1 MFSKYKVEIFLLII
15 FLAGL
20 SPSSKYIEY
29 VSIVY
34 FLISLYA
41 FFFFKNN
48 KSISVFSYNY
58 ILPVIFFI
66 FIIFQIIS
74 LPGSLIQ
81 TLTPTSHKFYE
92 GLYLSEWYSISLN
105 PLQSLKYFFTFLVCF
120 LIMVI
125 TPKLIYQKR
134 ILKRVFEFIFWIG
147 AGHAFIALSIY
158 FFDSKILTDFISPL
172 RNNNYAFSGL
182 FINRNN
188 FSFYMVLFFIIA
200 VNYYNFYFKYF
211 SVNKKTKIF
220 NFLLSDLF
228 LIRAIIILFAITI
241 ILTKSRAGNLTFL
254 VVLIALFVLDY
265 YRNKK
270 FTFISKT
277 ILTIIVVDIL
287 LIGFFIGFDKVIE
300 RYAVTSSSIEEDRL
314 SFFEFGITSY
324 FKFWLWGYGLGG
336 FETLF
341 RLDYP
346 NFITVAD
353 HVHNDFIEYFGELG
367 VIGIS
372 FVGMMIISY
381 SIILKQRHQ
390 QEMLLIDIRNI
401 VVLTIIACLFH
412 GNFDFA
418 LHKPAIIFFVIFNL
432 SLGLCRID
440 KKVKTTSQSRSQIHS
455 LK

>member
-1 MFSKYKVEIFLLII
+1 M
-15 FLAGL
+15 
-20 SPSSKYIEY
+20 
-29 VSIVY
+29 
-34 FLISLYA
+34 ISLL
-41 FFFFKNN
+41 NCSRVLN
-48 KSISVFSYNY
+48 
-58 ILPVIFFI
+58 
-66 FIIFQIIS
+66 S
-74 LPGSLIQ
+74 L
-81 TLTPTSHKFYE
+81 
-92 GLYLSEWYSISLN
+92 
-105 PLQSLKYFFTFLVCF
+105 
-120 LIMVI
+120 
-125 TPKLIYQKR
+125 
-134 ILKRVFEFIFWIG
+134 
-147 AGHAFIALSIY
+147 
-158 FFDSKILTDFISPL
+158 
-172 RNNNYAFSGL
+172 
-182 FINRNN
+182 
-188 FSFYMVLFFIIA
+188 VLFFIIA

-211 SVNKKTKIF
+211 SVSKKTKIF

-300 RYAVTSSSIEEDRL
+300 RYAVTSSSSEEYRL

-324 FKFWLWGYGLGG
+324 YKFWLWGYGLGG

-367 VIGIS
+367 IIGIS
-372 FVGMMIISY
+372 LVGMMIISY
-381 SIILKQRHQ
+381 SIILKQSHQ
-390 QEMLLIDIRNI
+390 QKMLLIDIKNI
-401 VVLTIIACLFH
+401 VILTIIACLVH

>member
-1 MFSKYKVEIFLLII
+1 MLII

-29 VSIVY
+29 VSIIY

-41 FFFFKNN
+41 YFFFRND
-48 KSISVFSYNY
+48 KSQLVFNYNY
-58 ILPVIFFI
+58 ILSIIFFI
-66 FIIFQIIS
+66 FIIFQIIN
-74 LPGSLIQ
+74 LPRSLIK
-81 TLTPTSHKFYE
+81 TLSPASYKLYE
-92 GLYLSEWYSISLN
+92 GLYLSDWYSISLN
-105 PLQSLKYFFTFLVCF
+105 PLQTLKYFLIFLVCF

-125 TPKLIYQKR
+125 TPKLISQKR

-147 AGHAFIALSIY
+147 SVHAFIALSIY
-158 FFDSKILTDFISPL
+158 FFDSKILTDFISIL
-172 RNNNYAFSGL
+172 RDNNYAFSGL

-254 VVLIALFVLDY
+254 IVLIALFILDF
-265 YRNKK
+265 YRNRK

-277 ILTIIVVDIL
+277 ILTIIVIDIL

-300 RYAVTSSSIEEDRL
+300 RYAVTSPTSEEYRL
-314 SFFEFGITSY
+314 GLFEFGITNY

-341 RLDYP
+341 RLNYP
-346 NFITVAD
+346 NFIKVAD

-367 VIGIS
+367 IIGVFLFI
-372 FVGMMIISY
+372 MMIIYYLFILIKSY
-381 SIILKQRHQ
+381 QKK
-390 QEMLLIDIRNI
+390 MLLSDIKNI
-401 VVLTIIACLFH
+401 VVLTMIACLVH

-418 LHKPAIIFFVIFNL
+418 LHKPAIIFFVVFNL

-440 KKVKTTSQSRSQIHS
+440 KKVKTTLQPHSQTHS

>member
-1 MFSKYKVEIFLLII
+1 LFSKYKVEIFLLII
-15 FLAGL
+15 FLAGF

-41 FFFFKNN
+41 IFFFKNN

-81 TLTPTSHKFYE
+81 TLTPASHKFYE

-120 LIMVI
+120 LIMFI

-158 FFDSKILTDFISPL
+158 FFDSKILTDFISLL

-211 SVNKKTKIF
+211 SINKKTKIF

-300 RYAVTSSSIEEDRL
+300 RYAVTSSSSEEYRL

-353 HVHNDFIEYFGELG
+353 HVHNDFIEYLGELG

-372 FVGMMIISY
+372 LVVMMIVSY
-381 SIILKQRHQ
+381 LIILKQNHQ
-390 QEMLLIDIRNI
+390 QNMLISDVRNI
-401 VVLTIIACLFH
+401 VILTMIACLVH

>member
-1 MFSKYKVEIFLLII
+1 MLSKYKIEFFLLIV
-15 FLAGL
+15 FLAGF

-29 VSIVY
+29 VSIIY
-34 FLISLYA
+34 FFISLYA
-41 FFFFKNN
+41 YFFFRSD
-48 KSISVFSYNY
+48 KSHLVFNYNY
-58 ILPVIFFI
+58 ILPIIFFI
-66 FIIFQIIS
+66 FIIFQIIN

-81 TLTPTSHKFYE
+81 TLTPTSHKLYE
-92 GLYLSEWYSISLN
+92 GLYLSEWSSISLN

-120 LIMVI
+120 LIIVI

-158 FFDSKILTDFISPL
+158 FFDSKILTDFISLL
-172 RNNNYAFSGL
+172 RDNNYAFSGL

-211 SVNKKTKIF
+211 SVSKKTKIF

-277 ILTIIVVDIL
+277 ILTIIVIDIL

-300 RYAVTSSSIEEDRL
+300 RYAVTSSSSEEYRM
-314 SFFEFGITSY
+314 SFFEFGITNY
-324 FKFWLWGYGLGG
+324 YKFWLWGYGLGG

-341 RLDYP
+341 RFDYP
-346 NFITVAD
+346 NFTSVAD
-353 HVHNDFIEYFGELG
+353 HVHNDFIEYLGEFGA
-367 VIGIS
+367 IGIS
-372 FVGMMIISY
+372 LVGTMIISY
-381 SIILKQRHQ
+381 LIILKKSYQ
-390 QEMLLIDIRNI
+390 QNMLLSDVRNI
-401 VVLTIIACLFH
+401 VILTMIACLVH
-412 GNFDFA
+412 GNYDFA

-440 KKVKTTSQSRSQIHS
+440 KKVKTTSQSRSQTHS